1 MDKRVLIFYSKK
13 ELKMRERG
21 ERKRKNVFLFLELM
35 VKRIL
40 NFYYNEV

>member
-1 MDKRVLIFYSKK
+1 
-13 ELKMRERG
+13 MRERG
-21 ERKRKNVFLFLELM
+21 ERKRKNVFFILELM

>member
-1 MDKRVLIFYSKK
+1 
-13 ELKMRERG
+13 MRERG